1 MFIRFFLFAIDMFSV
16 VVLAGFFWALWL
28 ALP

>member
-1 MFIRFFLFAIDMFSV
+1 MLIRFFLWAVDAFSIV
-16 VVLAGFFWALWL
+16 VIAGFFWALWL